1 MKKSAVQLTTVLLT
15 LALLMAVLIVYGVK
29 KDKSEP
35 AAPALTPAETAAPTV
50 PRRQVGERYDRVI
63 MIEGMEETVHYEQ
76 IRNDTVGIEM
86 GYEYENFRRRSGPNR
101 ECFISDWDD
110 PDNPENYLEVTSSP
124 DSAETVAAAIAE
136 TLSRDYEIYRD
147 DAFMLEGAGR
157 CIRID
162 ASADKG
168 GLTMPDH
175 LQLVYIIPAPDGCRI
190 ATEHY
195 FIVESEGFGNRF
207 RNMMHTLTVIDR
219 QG

>member
-1 MKKSAVQLTTVLLT
+1 MKKSAIQLTTVILT
-15 LALLMAVLIVYGVK
+15 LVLLMTVLIVYGGK
-29 KDKSEP
+29 RNTPKP
-35 AAPALTPAETAAPTV
+35 AAPTAAPAETSAPTV

-76 IRNDTVGIEM
+76 IRNDTVGVEM
-86 GYEYENFRRRSGPNR
+86 GYEYENFKRRSTAER
-101 ECFISDWDD
+101 ECFVSDWDD

-136 TLSRDYEIYRD
+136 ALSQDYEIYRD